1 MLVLH
6 SENDEVSDNE
16 NKLNTERQQR
26 TMMSDERID
35 NQKRRRQRVK
45 VKRSK
50 VFPVI
55 SKLNTCLVLYSN
67 GDLTE
72 YNGRGGLCFLENRGE
87 VCCI

>member
-1 MLVLH
+1 MAYIEIAPLRRIVKTELARQHREQVRMIVLH
-6 SENDEVSDNE
+6 GENDEVSDNE
-16 NKLNTERQQR
+16 NKLNTEPQQR

-55 SKLNTCLVLYSN
+55 SKLNTCLVL
-67 GDLTE
+67 
-72 YNGRGGLCFLENRGE
+72 
-87 VCCI
+87 